1 MKNLGARLQD
11 SVKGAHLGERAKNAL
26 QSIEKGV
33 TNALAERTGELD
45 EAVKAEHSQLSALK
59 QSFNELSVT
68 VKKDAERAGKSSKTH
83 QELQQQL
90 SGLVD
95 LEPTLRESAAPAL
108 TTSAALG
115 RCWAEYSE
123 AVGVSLVD
131 PAKQE
136 LSLLFAE
143 GSTLYGSYARLC
155 NEIALKSRREKG
167 GVSAELAEL
176 QGKKAAQEGEVG
188 ARLRALRAAALEVI
202 AYFVERYD
210 THQAS
215 FAGELL
221 RNTRGAGI
229 VAPEELAAWREESMR
244 GWYALAGKHQA
255 ERAAADQS
263 SAMMSP
269 RGGRG
274 SVQPVGPPGVFG
286 APLEAAAARP
296 DAVPLDGAAVP
307 LVAYALIERLRTGR
321 DSANNPMLGAE
332 GLFRLSAEA
341 DDVESLVRQLGAP
354 DARGA
359 AAACSNPHV
368 LAACLKRYLR
378 KLPQPLIPAAVYGPL
393 VEVGATLPPSGDPP
407 AASVEALAGLLRGVP
422 QPNYAL
428 LRLLVLFLA
437 EVSKW
442 AESNLMHAANLAL
455 VFVPNILRGGGGAG
469 EFTEMTPLAA
479 AFTAIIK
486 HRKECLPEAA
496 SRGDS
501 LTEVAPPP
509 PGPPP
514 SAPPPVPQWY
524 YSEAGA
530 QKGPVDAAEGA
541 RLLRDGTL
549 TEDSYVYEEGMGDW
563 TELRAVLSRLP

>member
-221 RNTRGAGI
+221 RIGASSSPPCLAR
-229 VAPEELAAWREESMR
+229 APCHADDGSA
-244 GWYALAGKHQA
+244 KHRRRF
-255 ERAAADQS
+255 RA
-263 SAMMSP
+263 
-269 RGGRG
+269 
-274 SVQPVGPPGVFG
+274 
-286 APLEAAAARP
+286 
-296 DAVPLDGAAVP
+296 GAASH
-307 LVAYALIERLRTGR
+307 LWRHLSLGR
-321 DSANNPMLGAE
+321 PRHPRDAAG
-332 GLFRLSAEA
+332 
-341 DDVESLVRQLGAP
+341 VRV
-354 DARGA
+354 R
-359 AAACSNPHV
+359 
-368 LAACLKRYLR
+368 R
-378 KLPQPLIPAAVYGPL
+378 
-393 VEVGATLPPSGDPP
+393 
-407 AASVEALAGLLRGVP
+407 
-422 QPNYAL
+422 
-428 LRLLVLFLA
+428 
-437 EVSKW
+437 
-442 AESNLMHAANLAL
+442 
-455 VFVPNILRGGGGAG
+455 RGGGDDGV
-469 EFTEMTPLAA
+469 LALCGGRVGFGPA
-479 AFTAIIK
+479 TVK
-486 HRKECLPEAA
+486 CLP
-496 SRGDS
+496 
-501 LTEVAPPP
+501 P
-509 PGPPP
+509 
-514 SAPPPVPQWY
+514 
-524 YSEAGA
+524 
-530 QKGPVDAAEGA
+530 
-541 RLLRDGTL
+541 
-549 TEDSYVYEEGMGDW
+549 
-563 TELRAVLSRLP
+563 

>member
-1 MKNLGARLQD
+1 
-11 SVKGAHLGERAKNAL
+11 
-26 QSIEKGV
+26 
-33 TNALAERTGELD
+33 
-45 EAVKAEHSQLSALK
+45 
-59 QSFNELSVT
+59 
-68 VKKDAERAGKSSKTH
+68 
-83 QELQQQL
+83 
-90 SGLVD
+90 
-95 LEPTLRESAAPAL
+95 
-108 TTSAALG
+108 
-115 RCWAEYSE
+115 
-123 AVGVSLVD
+123 
-131 PAKQE
+131 
-136 LSLLFAE
+136 
-143 GSTLYGSYARLC
+143 
-155 NEIALKSRREKG
+155 
-167 GVSAELAEL
+167 
-176 QGKKAAQEGEVG
+176 
-188 ARLRALRAAALEVI
+188 
-202 AYFVERYD
+202 
-210 THQAS
+210 
-215 FAGELL
+215 
-221 RNTRGAGI
+221 
-229 VAPEELAAWREESMR
+229 MR

-255 ERAAADQS
+255 ERAAADHS

-455 VFVPNILRGGGGAG
+455 VFVPNILRGGGGAPLAAA
-469 EFTEMTPLAA
+469 FTAIIKHRKTPLAA

-486 HRKECLPEAA
+486 HRKECAA
-496 SRGDS
+496 RGG
-501 LTEVAPPP
+501 VARRQPDR
-509 PGPPP
+509 GG
-514 SAPPPVPQWY
+514 APAAKRAA
-524 YSEAGA
+524 AGA
-530 QKGPVDAAEGA
+530 ATTRHA
-541 RLLRDGTL
+541 RRRWRACCATARSPRG
-549 TEDSYVYEEGMGDW
+549 SYVYEEGMGDW